1 MWADGRIS
9 NEKQAEGD
17 QEADQKCERWRTARR
32 DEHPARA
39 KDKDKRQPSQKEDG
53 DESAYAGN
61 RWNFGLIDAR
71 YDDVCHDDFAP
82 FLVTCTLQVC
92 RKCSILTFTMQVT
105 HPKGKAKRIKP
116 TTEARGFPRSPCAV
130 SCTLDLVGDT
140 SSLLV
145 VRDLLHGHMT
155 YSQPQNS

>member
-39 KDKDKRQPSQKEDG
+39 KDKNERQPTQKEDG
-53 DESAYAGN
+53 DERTYAGN

-71 YDDVCHDDFAP
+71 YDGVFHNELPFVVTCLLRIP
-82 FLVTCTLQVC
+82 FLQQRYRQENHCCAPVPICAI
-92 RKCSILTFTMQVT
+92 SGIN
-105 HPKGKAKRIKP
+105 GP
-116 TTEARGFPRSPCAV
+116 TG
-130 SCTLDLVGDT
+130 
-140 SSLLV
+140 
-145 VRDLLHGHMT
+145 
-155 YSQPQNS
+155 